1 MLKNICLSLSTLCQA
16 NCVYCPQDRGRNLKV
31 KNMPI
36 SLVRKI
42 TDEVRSSHLEIK
54 WIQLS
59 ENGDALMNPDFIK
72 ILRLL
77 KERCPNAKKMLYTN
91 FSLLNKY
98 KAKIILEEELIH
110 AVSGSIDSVN
120 KDIFN
125 KINDLNFEN
134 VMTNL
139 KDFISVRDRLNS
151 PVGVLA
157 RALTLHS
164 YAESI
169 KNNLGFFPRNISP
182 SDVPLLDE
190 DIAIKA
196 ELERFLNPDKDGI
209 TNSFI
214 FGWNERGRFA
224 NLAGYTTPVFCPM
237 LKRIETDAF
246 IAPDGSWYSCCLDH
260 KCEIVFGNVN
270 TASLESIFNSGKRL
284 DFLDKLRNQ
293 KYFEIGGACKT
304 VICCLNVR

>member
-16 NCVYCPQDRGRNLKV
+16 NCVYCPQNRGANLKV

-36 SLVRKI
+36 KLVKKI
-42 TDEVRSSHLEIK
+42 CDEAAHLNIK
-54 WIQLS
+54 WMQLS
-59 ENGDALMNPDFIK
+59 ENGDALMNPNFIK

-77 KERCPNAKKMLYTN
+77 KEKLPGAKKMLYTN
-91 FSLLNKY
+91 FSLLHKNK
-98 KAKIILEEELIH
+98 AEIILREELID
-110 AVSGSIDSVN
+110 AISCSIDSVD
-120 KDIFN
+120 KDTFN

-134 VMTNL
+134 VMKNL
-139 KDFISVRDRLNS
+139 KDFISSRDELHS
-151 PVGVLA
+151 PVGVLV
-157 RALTLHS
+157 RALTLYS
-164 YAESI
+164 YVHSI
-169 KNNLGFFPRNISP
+169 KDGLGFYP
-182 SDVPLLDE
+182 SNTPQAIPLHDE
-190 DIAIKA
+190 DVDIKV
-196 ELERFLNPDKDGI
+196 EMEKFLDLNKDGI

-214 FGWNERGRFA
+214 FGWNERWRFA
-224 NLAGYTTPVFCPM
+224 NLKGYTTPVICPM
-237 LKRIETDAF
+237 LARNETDAF

-270 TASLESIFNSGKRL
+270 KESLHSIFNSRKRL